1 MSYHGPEWDSEM
13 VCAEYGLSYVS
24 TRYVE
29 VESGRMVK
37 SCPEYRVE
45 RRASQEVVEQ

>member
-13 VCAEYGLSYVS
+13 VCAECGLSYVS

-29 VESGRMVK
+29 VEPGRMVK
-37 SCPEYRVE
+37 LCPGCRTEQG
-45 RRASQEVVEQ
+45 ASQEVRR

>member
-13 VCAEYGLSYVS
+13 VCAECGLSYVS

-29 VESGRMVK
+29 VEPGRMVK
-37 SCPEYRVE
+37 LCLECRTE
-45 RRASQEVVEQ
+45 QRASQEVRR

>member
-1 MSYHGPEWDSEM
+1 MSYYGPEWDSEM
-13 VCAEYGLSYVS
+13 VRSDCGLSYVS

-37 SCPEYRVE
+37 LCPECRTE
-45 RRASQEVVEQ
+45 RGASREVRR